1 MLTVYSRQNGNIVSG
16 SIDALKLKTD
26 WIDCLN
32 PTKNELITL
41 SKLSNIPLE
50 VLKERLVSYER
61 PTTLEAS
68 NFSMIVF
75 GAPVVKKN
83 EHTVASIA
91 IFICKNKDIITV
103 RTEET
108 KSIDDFK
115 NELLEHNPA
124 YFDSNTK
131 TVRVILEWVID
142 SFFDYLETFEE
153 KTDELEAVTFERPN
167 KKAITETFKI
177 RKALLFFH
185 KTLVAN
191 REVIVSIEKEY
202 LSRIEKKEIKEFKEL
217 REDILQ
223 LIDATDTLRN
233 ILTGILELY
242 TSSMSNLTS
251 HTIKKLTVVASYVL
265 IPTLIA
271 SIYGMNFRF
280 MPEISWKWG
289 YPFSLGIMSISIL
302 AVYLYF
308 RKSNML

>member
-1 MLTVYSRQNGNIVSG
+1 MLTVYSRQNGRVVQG
-16 SIDALKLKTD
+16 SIDALKPKTD
-26 WIDCLN
+26 WIDCIN
-32 PTKNELITL
+32 PTKKELITL
-41 SKLSNIPLE
+41 SKLSHIPLE
-50 VLKERLVSYER
+50 VLKDRLVSYER
-61 PTTLEAS
+61 PTTLETT

-75 GAPVVKKN
+75 GSPVVRKN
-83 EHTVASIA
+83 DHSVSSIA
-91 IFICKNKDIITV
+91 IFICKNKDIITL
-103 RTEET
+103 RTDET
-108 KSIDDFK
+108 KSIEDFK
-115 NELLEHNPA
+115 TELLEHNPQ
-124 YFDSNTK
+124 YFDSNSK
-131 TVRVILEWVID
+131 TVRVILERIID
-142 SFFDYLETFEE
+142 SFFNYLELFEE

-242 TSSMSNLTS
+242 TSSISNLTN

-280 MPEISWKWG
+280 MPELPWKWG
-289 YPFSLGIMSISIL
+289 YPLSLGIMAVSIL
-302 AVYLYF
+302 VVYFYF
-308 RKSNML
+308 RKSNLL